1 MQGLIDDFH
10 VGSFRWD
17 STACIRQV
25 GGKIGDGGC
34 DTDNR
39 DGWLLMQEANDMAH
53 SSAQAG
59 TLVVAED
66 TWGTPYPA
74 ITAAVNDTTAKSP
87 AGTSGGAGF
96 DAQWG
101 YPFYFAASGEVTKAR
116 NDDIDV
122 KLLMEA
128 CLGEKLQSP
137 AYFRMN
143 IIATIWCSCS
153 TCDWIPWTIRKY

>member
-1 MQGLIDDFH
+1 M
-10 VGSFRWD
+10 
-17 STACIRQV
+17 
-25 GGKIGDGGC
+25 
-34 DTDNR
+34 
-39 DGWLLMQEANDMAH
+39 
-53 SSAQAG
+53 
-59 TLVVAED
+59 
-66 TWGTPYPA
+66 
-74 ITAAVNDTTAKSP
+74 NDTTAKSP

-101 YPFYFAASGEVTKAR
+101 YPFYFAASGEVTKAQ

-153 TCDWIPWTIRKY
+153 TCGWIPWTIRKY